1 MTLRRQR
8 VPVLDVDAT
17 PLRVEE
23 LVSTLSGFMSGGQAR
38 TVLGHNLHSVTLY
51 HSLPEFRDL
60 YDSSDV
66 VLLDGAPV
74 VMLWGLA
81 HRRGPQR
88 PGEGTMAY
96 RLGSTDWLPALG
108 GVAGLQRVAVIGAG
122 VEANTRAVQ
131 RLRGIVPNAEVAGL
145 PGENWA
151 PGTEEAAVAWLEAF
165 KPQLVLI
172 GLGMPL
178 QEAVLSRRL
187 SELPPAVYCTVG
199 GAIEQL
205 AGIQKLAPRWLGR
218 LGLEWAWRLVLHPG
232 RVAYRVFVEPWVL
245 LGLLLRRRILA
256 RPGSAGRR

>member
-1 MTLRRQR
+1 MNLRRQR

-17 PLRVEE
+17 PLRVGE
-23 LVSTLSGFMSGGQAR
+23 LVSILSEFMSDGRTR

-51 HSLPEFRDL
+51 HSRPAFRAL
-60 YDSSDV
+60 YENSDV
-66 VLLDGAPV
+66 ILLDGAPV
-74 VMLWGLA
+74 VMLWGMA
-81 HRRGPQR
+81 HRRGPQA
-88 PGEGTMAY
+88 PGNGAMAY

-108 GVAGLQRVAVIGAG
+108 GVTDLRRIAVIGAG
-122 VEANTRAVQ
+122 AEANAKAVE
-131 RLRGIVPNAEVAGL
+131 RLKGIVPKAEVAGM

-151 PGTEEAAVAWLEAF
+151 GGVEEEAISWLREF
-165 KPQLVLI
+165 RPQLVLL

-178 QEAVLSRRL
+178 QETVLGNRL
-187 SELPPAVYCTVG
+187 EELPPSVYCTVG

-245 LGLLLRRRILA
+245 LGLLAKRRFKG
-256 RPGSAGRR
+256 RPGSTGRR